1 MVEGWFSKGNRDPV
15 IRGRETEAG
24 EAGRT
29 ALHTTASKTFASL
42 RSCPV
47 RVAQV
52 DTVSTSCPLIPYLS
66 FLFSRVWTGLLW
78 LLGRFQPHSDPRSA
92 QSWMWATLQKNL
104 PDWSLST
111 HPLAA
116 PHLGTLASSR

>member
-1 MVEGWFSKGNRDPV
+1 M
-15 IRGRETEAG
+15 
-24 EAGRT
+24 
-29 ALHTTASKTFASL
+29 
-42 RSCPV
+42 
-47 RVAQV
+47 RVARV
-52 DTVSTSCPLIPYLS
+52 DSVSTSCPLIPYLS

-78 LLGRFQPHSDPRSA
+78 LLGRFQPRSDPRSA